1 MVKKKAKAFFFYLIK
16 IFRKFCKNKI
26 VYCIQ
31 DFVYSIQYIV
41 SCIQYYVYLNKFIKR
56 GCNL

>member
-26 VYCIQ
+26 VYSIQ
-31 DFVYSIQYIV
+31 NTVYSI
-41 SCIQYYVYLNKFIKR
+41 
-56 GCNL
+56 